1 MKIPLLKRIF
11 IMTTLAAAISLAG
24 CGSGSDQT
32 TATDKTRATPE
43 PATEVTKQAAPAKAA
58 PVKAAPTKAVPE
70 KAVTAKAAPAKAAPE
85 KETGQVKAAPAKAA
99 PAKAV
104 VVDNSYSTK
113 RTKFVKKYGQAPK
126 YKDLK
131 NPLAPDT
138 ENLTAGGILFRT
150 RCALCH
156 GNKGKGD
163 GIAGGSLKP
172 PASDLSRIAAMKVAT
187 DGYLFWTIS
196 EGGGKLGTAMPTF
209 NITPEKERWQIILFL
224 KNEIA
229 GK

>member
-1 MKIPLLKRIF
+1 MKKIF
-11 IMTTLAAAISLAG
+11 SILIITIAVGLVG

-32 TATDKTRATPE
+32 TSANKTKSTPK
-43 PATEVTKQAAPAKAA
+43 PAAEVTQPAVPAKT
-58 PVKAAPTKAVPE
+58 VTTKT
-70 KAVTAKAAPAKAAPE
+70 VTAKAAPAKAA
-85 KETGQVKAAPAKAA
+85 
-99 PAKAV
+99 

-131 NPLAPDT
+131 NPLEPNT
-138 ENLTAGGILFRT
+138 ENITAGGILFRT

-163 GIAGGSLKP
+163 GIASGSLQP
-172 PASDLSRIAAMKVAT
+172 PPSDLSRIAAMKVAT
-187 DGYLFWTIS
+187 DGYLFWTIN
-196 EGGGKLGTAMPTF
+196 EGGGRLGTAMPTF
-209 NITPEKERWQIILFL
+209 NIMPKEERWQIILFL